1 MDINNTVFK
10 QINYF
15 YKQQVNRC
23 SGISIIALNLKTLKM
38 LLWMTSSSPIILVM
52 SFEMSSKHREN
63 DKRPTKYKQA
73 SKHTTKCKHGNLKIP
88 N

>member
-15 YKQQVNRC
+15 YKQQVNRW

-38 LLWMTSSSPIILVM
+38 LL
-52 SFEMSSKHREN
+52 
-63 DKRPTKYKQA
+63 
-73 SKHTTKCKHGNLKIP
+73 
-88 N
+88 

>member
-23 SGISIIALNLKTLKM
+23 SGISIIALYLKTFKM
-38 LLWMTSSSPIILVM
+38 RL
-52 SFEMSSKHREN
+52 
-63 DKRPTKYKQA
+63 
-73 SKHTTKCKHGNLKIP
+73 
-88 N
+88 